1 MLEDNEALKAALQEK
16 GQLGLK
22 IRGWAHLPATLH
34 WCTRALVQ
42 QL

>member
-1 MLEDNEALKAALQEK
+1 MLEDNEALKAALQEEEQS
-16 GQLGLK
+16 GVK
-22 IRGWAHLPATLH
+22 IRGWAHLPATLR